1 MMGGTRPRAGGVVP
15 PPRPRRH
22 GRFRSVFIAC
32 WLATLVVAAGCSPSA
47 DTSPSSTPTA
57 TASGSLGPTPRPTAW
72 PTLTIEA
79 AVALGAAQNDFQKM
93 LDDVAAA
100 VAAEDPARIR
110 IAMDDAIRF
119 LSGNEQNIPRLQAYE
134 GTKALGDRL
143 APVYAKMISGA
154 TQVRDGLTSGDGAA
168 VEAGFTAFLEGQT
181 EYAGISSD
189 VAVAAE
195 QALFMQRVLLR

>member
-1 MMGGTRPRAGGVVP
+1 MMGGTGPRAGGVVQQ
-15 PPRPRRH
+15 PRR
-22 GRFRSVFIAC
+22 GRSHLFASTFVVG
-32 WLATLVVAAGCSPSA
+32 WLAAILVVGCSPA
-47 DTSPSSTPTA
+47 TETSPSSAPSVTPSA
-57 TASGSLGPTPRPTAW
+57 AVGPTPRPSAW

-79 AVALGAAQNDFQKM
+79 AIALGAAQNDFQKM

-143 APVYAKMISGA
+143 APVYAKMIAGA

-195 QALFMQRVLLR
+195 QALFMKRILLR